1 MRLQW
6 GSAFVLV
13 GMSGSAIVA
22 IAPLFR
28 EPPRE
33 QGAAFYRKLLEHNA
47 YMGGMASFAIQ
58 PDGWVILHAGRA
70 LKGMDSN
77 EFATMVAGVGRF
89 ADQFD
94 DTADRGVLRE
104 PARSDEPGTAPER
117 AGYGLAAPAEDRLR
131 AANRPLRGIRI
142 AIVRRAA
149 GPADRADIEV
159 DGSCIAERAARRG
172 HVRLT
177 VVE

>member
-1 MRLQW
+1 MSTTPTLEKLLQDSGLAEKSQEVDKNLVRLQW

-13 GMSGSAIVA
+13 GVSGSAIVA

-28 EPPRE
+28 EPPHDKVTT
-33 QGAAFYRKLLEHNA
+33 FYRKLLEHNA

-70 LKGMDSN
+70 IKGMDSA

-94 DTADRGVLRE
+94 DQL
-104 PARSDEPGTAPER
+104 
-117 AGYGLAAPAEDRLR
+117 
-131 AANRPLRGIRI
+131 
-142 AIVRRAA
+142 
-149 GPADRADIEV
+149 
-159 DGSCIAERAARRG
+159 IAEFYADQPEATNQA
-172 HVRLT
+172 T
-177 VVE
+177 VQ

>member
-1 MRLQW
+1 MVARMSTTPTLEKLLKDSGLADKAANVDTNLVRLQW

-13 GMSGSAIVA
+13 GISGSAIVA

-28 EPPRE
+28 AVPRGRE
-33 QGAAFYRKLLEHNA
+33 SQFYRKLLEHNA

-70 LKGMDSN
+70 VKGMDAN

-94 DTADRGVLRE
+94 DQL
-104 PARSDEPGTAPER
+104 
-117 AGYGLAAPAEDRLR
+117 
-131 AANRPLRGIRI
+131 
-142 AIVRRAA
+142 
-149 GPADRADIEV
+149 
-159 DGSCIAERAARRG
+159 IAEFYANQPEATNQVTMNSG
-172 HVRLT
+172 NYPAT
-177 VVE
+177 D